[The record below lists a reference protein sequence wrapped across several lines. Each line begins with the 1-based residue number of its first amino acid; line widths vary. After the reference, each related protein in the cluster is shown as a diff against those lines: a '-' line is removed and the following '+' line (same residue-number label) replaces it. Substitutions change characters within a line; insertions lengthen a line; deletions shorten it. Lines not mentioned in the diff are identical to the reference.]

1 MSVQS
6 EIDRLNS
13 AKAEL
18 RTAIQNGGVTVQ
30 LSAKI
35 NTYPALVDAITEQI
49 GEKLDIINGEVI

>member
-6 EIDRLNS
+6 EINRLNA

-18 RTAIQNGGVTVQ
+18 KTAIENGGVTVQ

-35 NTYPALVDAITEQI
+35 DAYPALVEMISAQI
-49 GEKLDIINGEVI
+49 GEQLDVINGEVI